1 MLELKGITKDY
12 PSGDSVVHALKGIS
26 VTFRDQE
33 FVSILGQSGCGKTT
47 LLNIIGGLDQ
57 YTKGDLVING
67 RSTKSYLDRDWD
79 TYRNHSVGFVFQ
91 SYNLIPHQ
99 SVVRNVEMALLLS
112 GAPKSERR
120 ARAEEALRKV
130 GLGDHLNKR
139 PNQLS
144 GGQMQRVAI
153 ARAIVNNPEIIL
165 ADEPTGALDTETS
178 VEVMEIL
185 KKLSR
190 DRLVIMVT
198 HNPQL
203 AEEYS
208 DRIVR
213 IKDGLLTSDSRPVD
227 AASEALT
234 QEEIQAHAVADARKG
249 KRGMSYASAIGL
261 SFNNLMTKK
270 GRTFLTT
277 FAGSIGIIGIAL
289 ILSLSTGAQD
299 YINGVEEDTLSSY
312 PITLSREAMDMGSLM
327 SAMMDMGDSG
337 KKESLP
343 DALRTNGIM
352 ANTIEKLTSGAT
364 KNDLKSFRAYLE
376 GENGGGSH
384 IKENANAI
392 QYGYDA
398 VPYFYKSDTTDGIV
412 QLNPSTVYATMGL
425 QQAEGENE
433 TQDAM
438 TQMQNSMSGGM
449 SSQNSFKEL
458 MDNDELLA
466 QQYDVLAG
474 RMPKAWN
481 EVVIIA
487 TKSGAVSDYLLYD
500 LGLLDQ
506 GELRDMMNDAISGEK
521 VTAPEDKN
529 YTYEDYLNLTMKL
542 VPQTSRYAKADG
554 VWEDKSKDDAFM
566 KGVIDGAETVKVV
579 GIIKPSENSSLS
591 EHTGSVGYTSA
602 LTEHLLKLVNDSEIV
617 ADQKA
622 QPDTDVF
629 SGMAFDAAD
638 TSSNMSMDQINAYLD
653 MMPESQRESVQAQL
667 DQARAAG
674 MSDEA
679 IASMFSKSMSS
690 SLNNATYEGNLEKL
704 GSSDIDSPSS
714 ILIYPRDFEAKEQI
728 ANEISD
734 YNAQVK
740 EDGEEDKQIQYTDMV
755 AILMGS
761 VRTIVNSISYILI
774 AFVAI
779 SLVVSSIMIGII
791 TYISVLERTKEIG
804 ILRAI
809 GASKRDISRV
819 FNAET
824 LIIGGCSGLFALAF
838 TLAALVPINAIIYQ
852 VADVVNMA
860 KLPLAAG
867 IVLLCISMGLTLIA
881 GLAPSKMAAKKDP
894 VTALRTE

>member
-153 ARAIVNNPEIIL
+153 ARAIVNDPELIL

-185 KKLSR
+185 KKVSR

-213 IKDGLLTSDSRPVD
+213 IKDGLLMSDSRPVD
-227 AASEALT
+227 AAREALT

-327 SAMMDMGDSG
+327 SAMMDMGDAS
-337 KKESLP
+337 KKESLT
-343 DALRTNGIM
+343 DALRTNDIM
-352 ANTIEKLTSGAT
+352 TGTIEKLTSGAT
-364 KNDLKSFRAYLE
+364 KNDLKSFRAHIE
-376 GENGGGSH
+376 SDGSH

-398 VPYFYKSDTTDGIV
+398 VPYFYKSDTADGIV
-412 QLNPSTVYATMGL
+412 QLNPSTVYASMGL

-438 TQMQNSMSGGM
+438 MQMQDSMSGGM

-458 MDNDELLA
+458 MDNDTLLA
-466 QQYDVLAG
+466 QQYDVVAG
-474 RMPKAWN
+474 RMPRAWN

-487 TKSGAVSDYLLYD
+487 TKSGAVSDYMLYN
-500 LGLLDQ
+500 LGLLNQD
-506 GELRDMMNDAISGEK
+506 ELRTMMNDAIAGEK
-521 VTAPEDKN
+521 VVAPEMKN
-529 YTYEDYLNLTMKL
+529 YAYDDNLGLTMKL
-542 VPQTSRYAKADG
+542 VPQTSRYEKVDG
-554 VWEDKSKDDAFM
+554 VWEDKSQDEAFM
-566 KGVIDGAETVKVV
+566 KGVVDAAEDVKVV

-591 EHTGSVGYTSA
+591 EHTGSVGYTAA
-602 LTEHLLKLVNDSEIV
+602 LTQHLLGEVNDSAIV

-638 TSSNMSMDQINAYLD
+638 ASSDMSMDQIEAYLD
-653 MMPESQRESVQAQL
+653 MMPESQRASVQAQL

-674 MSDEA
+674 MSDAA

-690 SLNNATYEGNLEKL
+690 SLGNATYEGNLEKL
-704 GSSDIDSPSS
+704 GASDEDDPSQ
-714 ILIYPRDFEAKEQI
+714 ILIYPKDFEAKEKI
-728 ANEISD
+728 ADEISD
-734 YNAQVK
+734 YNTQVK

-809 GASKRDISRV
+809 GASKRDIGRV

-824 LIIGGCSGLFALAF
+824 LIIGACSGVFALAF
-838 TLAALVPINAIIYQ
+838 TLAMLVPINMIIYQ
-852 VADVVNMA
+852 VAGVVNMA

>member
-57 YTKGDLVING
+57 YTEGDLVING

-112 GAPKSERR
+112 GAPKFERR
-120 ARAEEALRKV
+120 ARAEEALRQV

-153 ARAIVNNPEIIL
+153 ARAIVNDPEIIL

-213 IKDGLLTSDSRPVD
+213 IKDGLLTSDSSPVD
-227 AASEALT
+227 AANEFLT
-234 QEEIQAHAVADARKG
+234 QEQIDAHAEADAKKG

-312 PITLSREAMDMGSLM
+312 PVTLSREAMDMSSLM
-327 SAMMDMGDSG
+327 SAMMDMGDSS

-352 ANTIEKLTSGAT
+352 VNTIEKLTSGAT
-364 KNDLKSFRAYLE
+364 KNDLKSFRAHVE
-376 GENGGGSH
+376 GDGSD

-398 VPYFYKSDTTDGIV
+398 VPYFYKSDTADGIV

-425 QQAEGENE
+425 QQAAGESQ

-438 TQMQNSMSGGM
+438 TQMRDSMSGGM
-449 SSQNSFKEL
+449 SSQDSFKEL
-458 MDNDELLA
+458 MNNDKLLA

-506 GELRDMMNDAISGEK
+506 NELRDMMDDAIAGKK
-521 VTAPEDKN
+521 VTAPKTKN
-529 YTYEDYLNLTMKL
+529 YSYDDYLDLTMKL
-542 VPQTSRYAKADG
+542 VPQTSRYAKVDG
-554 VWEDKSKDDAFM
+554 VWEDMSKDDAFM
-566 KGVIDGAETVKVV
+566 KGVVDGAETVKVV
-579 GIIKPSENSSLS
+579 GIIKPNENSSLS

-602 LTEHLLKLVNDSEIV
+602 LTEHLLDKVNSSEIV

-622 QPDTDVF
+622 HPDTDVF

-638 TSSNMSMDQINAYLD
+638 TSGNMSMEQIEAYLS
-653 MMPESQRESVQAQL
+653 MMPESRSAGIRAQL

-674 MSDEA
+674 MSDAA
-679 IASMFSKSMSS
+679 IASMFSKSMAN

-704 GSSDIDSPSS
+704 GASDLDDPSQ
-714 ILIYPRDFEAKEQI
+714 ILIYPKDFEAKEQI
-728 ANEISD
+728 ASEIKD

-740 EDGEEDKQIQYTDMV
+740 KDGEEDKQIQYTDMV

-824 LIIGGCSGLFALAF
+824 FIIGASSGVFALVF
-838 TLAALVPINAIIYQ
+838 TLALLVPINAIIYR
-852 VADVVNMA
+852 VADVANMA
-860 KLPLAAG
+860 KLPLVAG
-867 IVLLCISMGLTLIA
+867 VILLCISMGLTVIA